1 MSAPVASETR
11 TPLSAS
17 KEIERVLGGRAEPG
31 SDQEGAELVAVQGG
45 GVRLIIQPRPAHVRG
60 RGVVEELFLHGVL
73 VETGDGAQP
82 PGDGGAGAA
91 ACFQLTGERFDV
103 RAADREQR
111 QRAEAAPGGELAQV
125 QGVGLAGQAA
135 VAGEVSGEGEPF
147 GVGEGRLEVA
157 RAVDGVVVVIGHL
170 PVGLRPGSWASP
182 RPQR

>member
-1 MSAPVASETR
+1 MSAPVASDTR
-11 TPLSAS
+11 RPVECEQGD
-17 KEIERVLGGRAEPG
+17 KGVLGWRSEPG
-31 SDQEGAELVAVQGG
+31 GNQEGAELVAVQGG

-91 ACFQLTGERFDV
+91 ACLQLTGERFDV

-135 VAGEVSGEGEPF
+135 VPGQLTGQREPL
-147 GVGEGRLEVA
+147 GVGEHRLD
-157 RAVDGVVVVIGHL
+157 RDK
-170 PVGLRPGSWASP
+170 GS
-182 RPQR
+182 